1 MSDFARFA
9 QWASAAGSA
18 LIAPA
23 SATRKSSGMVLVPAH
38 NLELPHGA

>member
-1 MSDFARFA
+1 MSDLARFT

-23 SATRKSSGMVLVPAH
+23 AATRKLSGMVLVPAQ